1 MKSAPAMLFAI
12 LIATTAYSQTPQLA
26 FKSVEVDG
34 GEMAYAELGNPSGDP
49 VLLIQGSF
57 VADAFLPLA
66 RTFELQEYRL
76 ILVNLRGYGRS
87 SKVEAP
93 FGEADYAKDME
104 ALIAALDVTSVHVRT
119 LTLIEPGG
127 FCNLRPE
134 LCPPRPQRDN
144 SRSADSYTA
153 EDNRAAVDDRVS
165 RLFGG
170 MQALEQIPGAY
181 EQMLAD
187 IGDTYFGVQH
197 SPMTPR
203 WDFDPARHLADM
215 DQPILF
221 IYFDVGNAGH
231 PTYSEMFRQHHAAT
245 EVVSLE
251 GSHHSFHLEQP
262 HETAEAIAAFLE
274 RNAAESSRSQG
285 VN

>member
-1 MKSAPAMLFAI
+1 
-12 LIATTAYSQTPQLA
+12 
-26 FKSVEVDG
+26 
-34 GEMAYAELGNPSGDP
+34 MAYAELGNPSGDP

-57 VADAFLPLA
+57 FADAFLPLA

-104 ALIAALDVTSVHVRT
+104 ALIAALDVTSVHVVGHSYGGNIALQLAMDSPHSVRT

-127 FCNLRPE
+127 FCSLRPE
-134 LCPPRPQRDN
+134 LCPPRPPRDD
-144 SRSADSYTA
+144 SRSADSYTV
-153 EDNRAAVDDRVS
+153 DDTRAAVDDRIS

-170 MQALEQIPGAY
+170 MQTIEQIPGAY

-203 WDFDPARHLADM
+203 WDFDPAQHLPDL